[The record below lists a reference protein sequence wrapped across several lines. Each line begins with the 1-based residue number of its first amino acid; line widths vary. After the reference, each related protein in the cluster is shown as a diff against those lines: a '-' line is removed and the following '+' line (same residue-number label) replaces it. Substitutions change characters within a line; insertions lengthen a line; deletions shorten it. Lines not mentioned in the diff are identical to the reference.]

1 MANPH
6 DDHDSLSASG
16 PSRPVDA
23 ASVIVFDDAGG
34 DLRVLMG
41 QRGAGNAF
49 MPNRFV
55 FPGGRVERD
64 DRTLVLPDTDGWTE
78 PQRLK
83 LLVEM
88 KGRPSPARANGLG
101 LAAVRECFEEAGVVI
116 GRPDAEGVGSGLA
129 ANITAQ
135 PPETTPLAQMSQLGY
150 RPRLTGLTYFARA
163 ITPPGRTR
171 RFDARFFCIERASL
185 AAETSPLDEEL
196 GALEFYRI
204 DDLKRLNLA
213 PITRSILADFTERL
227 DQGPLENIDLPVPFY
242 YQIHGSFR
250 RDLIAGDDA
259 TVAQRQGR

>member
-34 DLRVLMG
+34 DLKVLMG

-64 DRTLVLPDTDGWTE
+64 DRTLVLPDADGWTE

-116 GRPDAEGVGSGLA
+116 GRPDEEGSGTGPA
-129 ANITAQ
+129 AAIADA
-135 PPETTPLAQMSQLGY
+135 PPEPMPLAQMSRLGY
-150 RPRLTGLTYFARA
+150 RPRLGGLTYFARA

-171 RFDARFFCIERASL
+171 RFDARFFCIERAVL

-196 GALEFYRI
+196 SALDFYRV

-227 DQGPLENIDLPVPFY
+227 DQGPLEDTDLPVPFY

-250 RDLIAGDDA
+250 RDLIAGA
-259 TVAQRQGR
+259 ETAAGRQDR